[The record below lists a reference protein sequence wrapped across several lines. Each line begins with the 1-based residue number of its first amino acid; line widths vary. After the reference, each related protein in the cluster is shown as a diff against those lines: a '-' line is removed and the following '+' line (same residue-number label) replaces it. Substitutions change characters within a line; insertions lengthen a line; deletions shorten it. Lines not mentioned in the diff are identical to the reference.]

1 MNKTFD
7 RLIVSV
13 VRIKLL
19 EALFLKELNCSSVS
33 VGCNPVKLL
42 VDSVLLKLF
51 QGARPHSTSL
61 VIRLNAEQ
69 K

>member
-1 MNKTFD
+1 MNKTLD

-19 EALFLKELNCSSVS
+19 EALFLKEFNGSFVS
-33 VGCNPVKLL
+33 VGCNTVKLL

-61 VIRLNAEQ
+61 VITLNAEQ
-69 K
+69 E

>member
-1 MNKTFD
+1 
-7 RLIVSV
+7 
-13 VRIKLL
+13 
-19 EALFLKELNCSSVS
+19 
-33 VGCNPVKLL
+33 L